1 MKKRYLLLILLFA
14 LTFSCTDENDTM
26 NEGIIT
32 GIDVRECSC
41 CGGFFVEIKDSTYRF
56 YSLPTGSNINLT
68 NNPGFPIYVN
78 LNWKMR
84 DTLCLG
90 DEIIVLKIE
99 PR

>member
-1 MKKRYLLLILLFA
+1 MKRITLLLVFQITLL
-14 LTFSCTDENDTM
+14 LSCSDENSTM
-26 NEGIIT
+26 DEGIIT

-41 CGGFFVEIKDSTYRF
+41 CGGFFVEIEDSTYRF
-56 YSLPTGSNINLT
+56 YSVPSESNINLT
-68 NNPGFPIYVN
+68 NEPIFPLYVN
-78 LNWKMR
+78 LSWKMR